1 MSRIGK
7 LPVKIDAGVTITVD
21 DSNVVT
27 VKGPKGTLSQQM
39 HPDMQI
45 EQDNGVLTVKRPSDD
60 KAHRALHGLTRS
72 LIHNMVVGVTTGFE
86 KKLEIVGTGYRAQL
100 QGKNLVLNMGFSHP
114 VEFQP
119 PEGITFDVPSATSI
133 TVSGID
139 KEVVGQIAAEIRS
152 FREPEPYKGK
162 GIKYAGEHIRRKEG
176 KAGAKGKK

>member
-7 LPVKIDAGVTITVD
+7 LPVKIDTGVTITVD

-72 LIHNMVVGVTTGFE
+72 LIHNMVVGVTAGFE

-119 PEGITFDVPSATSI
+119 PEGITFEVPAPNKIS
-133 TVSGID
+133 VKGID
-139 KEVVGQIAAEIRS
+139 KQAVGQIAANV
-152 FREPEPYKGK
+152 REVRPPEPYKGK
-162 GIKYAGEHIRRKEG
+162 GIRYEGEVVLRKEG
-176 KAGAKGKK
+176 KAGKK

>member
-72 LIHNMVVGVTTGFE
+72 HIHNMVVGVTAGFE

-100 QGKNLVLNMGFSHP
+100 QGKNLVLNMGYSHP

-119 PEGITFDVPSATSI
+119 IEGITFEVPTPNKIS
-133 TVSGID
+133 VKGID
-139 KEVVGQIAAEIRS
+139 KQVVGQIAANIREV
-152 FREPEPYKGK
+152 RPPEPYKGK
-162 GIKYAGEHIRRKEG
+162 GIRYEGETVLRKEG
-176 KAGAKGKK
+176 KVGKK

>member
-1 MSRIGK
+1 
-7 LPVKIDAGVTITVD
+7 
-21 DSNVVT
+21 
-27 VKGPKGTLSQQM
+27 M

-100 QGKNLVLNMGFSHP
+100 QGKNLVLNMGYSHP

-119 PEGITFDVPSATSI
+119 IEGITFEVPTPNKIS
-133 TVSGID
+133 VKGID
-139 KEVVGQIAAEIRS
+139 KQVVGQIAANIREV
-152 FREPEPYKGK
+152 RPPEPARKAKPVRNKRGRRAERC
-162 GIKYAGEHIRRKEG
+162 ILRSIRMRCVKLVTIVCVFTST
-176 KAGAKGKK
+176 ARLSVPA

>member
-72 LIHNMVVGVTTGFE
+72 LIHNMVVGVTAGFE
-86 KKLEIVGTGYRAQL
+86 TKLEIVGTGYRAQL
-100 QGKNLVLNMGFSHP
+100 QGKNLVLNMGYSHP

-119 PEGITFDVPSATSI
+119 IEGITFEVPAPNKIS
-133 TVSGID
+133 VKGID
-139 KEVVGQIAAEIRS
+139 KQVVGQVAANV
-152 FREPEPYKGK
+152 REVRPPEPYKGK
-162 GIKYAGEHIRRKEG
+162 GIRYEGEVVLRKEG
-176 KAGAKGKK
+176 KAGKK

>member
-72 LIHNMVVGVTTGFE
+72 LIHNMVVGVTKGFE
-86 KKLEIVGTGYRAQL
+86 KKLEIVGTGYRAQM
-100 QGKNLVLNMGFSHP
+100 QGKNLVLNMGYSHP

-119 PEGITFDVPSATSI
+119 IDGITFEVPAPNKSS
-133 TVSGID
+133 VKGID
-139 KEVVGQIAAEIRS
+139 KQVVGQVAANV
-152 FREPEPYKGK
+152 REVRPPEPYKGK
-162 GIKYAGEHIRRKEG
+162 GIRYEGEVVLRKEG
-176 KAGAKGKK
+176 KAGKK

>member
-72 LIHNMVVGVTTGFE
+72 LIHNMVVGVTAGFE

-119 PEGITFDVPSATSI
+119 PEGITFEVPAPT
-133 TVSGID
+133 
-139 KEVVGQIAAEIRS
+139 RS
-152 FREPEPYKGK
+152 L
-162 GIKYAGEHIRRKEG
+162 
-176 KAGAKGKK
+176 

>member
-72 LIHNMVVGVTTGFE
+72 LIHNMVVGVTNGFE

-100 QGKNLVLNMGFSHP
+100 QGKNLVLNMGYSHP

-119 PEGITFDVPSATSI
+119 IEGITFEVPTPNKIS
-133 TVSGID
+133 VKGID
-139 KEVVGQIAAEIRS
+139 KQVVGQIAANIREV
-152 FREPEPYKGK
+152 RPPEPYKGK
-162 GIKYAGEHIRRKEG
+162 GIRYEGEFVRRKEG
-176 KAGAKGKK
+176 QTGK

>member
-7 LPVKIDAGVTITVD
+7 LPVKIDTGVTITVD

-72 LIHNMVVGVTTGFE
+72 LIHNMVVGVTAGFE

-100 QGKNLVLNMGFSHP
+100 QGKNLVLNMGYSHP

-119 PEGITFDVPSATSI
+119 IEGITFEVPTPNKIS
-133 TVSGID
+133 VKGID
-139 KEVVGQIAAEIRS
+139 KQVVGQIAANIREV
-152 FREPEPYKGK
+152 RPPEPYKGK
-162 GIKYAGEHIRRKEG
+162 GIRYEGENVLRKEG
-176 KAGAKGKK
+176 KAGKK